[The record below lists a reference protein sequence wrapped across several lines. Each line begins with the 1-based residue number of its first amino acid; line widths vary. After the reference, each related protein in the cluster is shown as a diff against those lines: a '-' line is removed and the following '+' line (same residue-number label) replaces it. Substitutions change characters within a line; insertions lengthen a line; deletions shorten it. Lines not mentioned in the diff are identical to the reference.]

1 MNTDKFLF
9 TKLHPIFFLL
19 FLITSFSNAQIS
31 IKAVGDIMLG
41 SVTPKTVLPADSG
54 KIFVKEISKYLKD
67 ADIVFGNFEG
77 TFILDHFKPKKCS
90 ESSRAT
96 ERCFEFGMPDY
107 LSTIISKLH
116 FNVLN
121 LDNNHSNDYGWK
133 GYNFTQNKLK
143 ELNIY
148 FAAKK
153 KPVHI
158 SIKGK
163 KVIII
168 PFGFSETSFLISN
181 IIKAKQIVSKLKT
194 NNNII
199 IVSFHGGAEGKN
211 ALHVPDS
218 TEIMY
223 GENRGNVKEFA
234 HSVIDAGADLVL
246 GHGPH
251 ILRALELYKDRLI
264 AYSLGNFLTYG
275 NMNIKGVSGIAG
287 ILEIK
292 LDEKNGKF
300 QSGYFISTKQISK
313 GYPVIDESKEA
324 IKLLKEL
331 TETDFP
337 KTNLV
342 IKSSGLIIKKPP
354 SGGL

>member
-1 MNTDKFLF
+1 MTSIKKTYCQFYF
-9 TKLHPIFFLL
+9 AFIIFLL
-19 FLITSFSNAQIS
+19 IPFSSFSQIK

-54 KIFVKEISKYLKD
+54 KIFVKNISGYLND

-77 TFILDHFKPKKCS
+77 TFILDGFQPKKCS
-90 ESSRAT
+90 EPART
-96 ERCFEFGMPDY
+96 KERCFEFGMPDY
-107 LSTIISKLH
+107 LAPIISKLH
-116 FNVLN
+116 INVLN
-121 LDNNHSNDYGWK
+121 LDNNHSNDYGK
-133 GYNFTQNKLK
+133 EGSDFTQNKLK

-153 KPVHI
+153 KPVTL
-158 SIKGK
+158 SINDK
-163 KVIII
+163 KIII
-168 PFGFSETSFLISN
+168 VPFGFSETSFLISDLKEAKK
-181 IIKAKQIVSKLKT
+181 IITKLKT
-194 NNNII
+194 GSNII

-223 GENRGNVKEFA
+223 DENRGNVKEFA

-251 ILRALELYKDRLI
+251 VLRALELYKDHLI

-287 ILEIK
+287 ILNIT
-292 LDEKNGKF
+292 LDDSTGKF
-300 QSGYFISTKQISK
+300 ISGKFISTKLIGK
-313 GYPVIDESKEA
+313 GYPIVDKSKKA

-337 KTNLV
+337 TTNLL
-342 IKSSGLIIKKPP
+342 IKSNGSIIKKPP

>member
-1 MNTDKFLF
+1 MISLKRTYYQFYF
-9 TKLHPIFFLL
+9 AFIIFLL
-19 FLITSFSNAQIS
+19 APFSSFPQIT

-54 KIFVKEISKYLKD
+54 HIFVNEIGSYLKG

-77 TFILDHFKPKKCS
+77 TFILDSFKPKKCS
-90 ESSRAT
+90 EPART
-96 ERCFEFGMPDY
+96 MERCFEFGMPEY
-107 LSTIISKLH
+107 LSPILSKLH

-143 ELNIY
+143 ELDIN

-153 KPVHI
+153 KPLNL
-158 SIKGK
+158 SIKNK
-163 KVIII
+163 KIII
-168 PFGFSETSFLISN
+168 VPFGFSETSFLISN
-181 IIKAKQIVSKLKT
+181 IKKAKNIITKLKRKD
-194 NNNII
+194 NIV
-199 IVSFHGGAEGKN
+199 IVSFHGGAEGKK
-211 ALHVPDS
+211 ALHVPKS

-223 GENRGNVKEFA
+223 GENRGDVKEFA
-234 HSVIDAGADLVL
+234 HSVINAGADLVL

-251 ILRALELYKDRLI
+251 VLRSLELYKDHLI

-275 NMNIKGVSGIAG
+275 NMNISGVSGIAG
-287 ILEIK
+287 ILEIN
-292 LDEKNGKF
+292 LDENNGEF
-300 QSGYFISTKQISK
+300 LSGNFISIKQIGK
-313 GYPVIDESKEA
+313 GYPVIDKSKKGL
-324 IKLLKEL
+324 KLLKEL
-331 TETDFP
+331 MKTDFP

>member
-1 MNTDKFLF
+1 MISLKRTYCQFYF
-9 TKLHPIFFLL
+9 VVIIFLL
-19 FLITSFSNAQIS
+19 TPFSAFSQIT

-41 SVTPKTVLPADSG
+41 SVTPKTVLPVDSG
-54 KIFVKEISKYLKD
+54 KIFVKSISGYLNG

-77 TFILDHFKPKKCS
+77 TFILDSFKPNKCS
-90 ESSRAT
+90 EPART
-96 ERCFEFGMPDY
+96 MERCFEFGMPDY
-107 LSTIISKLH
+107 LAPIISKLH

-121 LDNNHSNDYGWK
+121 LDNNHSNDYGK
-133 GYNFTQNKLK
+133 EGYNFTQNKLK

-148 FAAKK
+148 FAAKQ
-153 KPVHI
+153 KPVI
-158 SIKGK
+158 LSIRSK
-163 KVIII
+163 KIII
-168 PFGFSETSFLISN
+168 VPFGFSETSFLISN
-181 IIKAKQIVSKLKT
+181 IKKAKKIISKLKT

-199 IVSFHGGAEGKN
+199 IVSLHGGAEGKN

-251 ILRALELYKDRLI
+251 VLRALELYKDHLI

-275 NMNIKGVSGIAG
+275 NMNINGVSGLAG
-287 ILEIK
+287 ILNAT
-292 LDEKNGKF
+292 LDDSTGKF
-300 QSGYFISTKQISK
+300 ISGKFISTKLIGK
-313 GYPVIDESKEA
+313 GYPVVDKSKKA
-324 IKLLKEL
+324 IKLLKKL
-331 TETDFP
+331 TQTDFP

-342 IKSSGLIIKKPP
+342 IKNNGSIIKKPP